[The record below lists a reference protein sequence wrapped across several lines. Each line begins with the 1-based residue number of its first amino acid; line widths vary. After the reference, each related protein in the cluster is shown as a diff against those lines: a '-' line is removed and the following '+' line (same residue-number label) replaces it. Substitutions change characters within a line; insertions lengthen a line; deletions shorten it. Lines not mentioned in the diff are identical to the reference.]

1 MNYSIVMNGDHP
13 TRAGNH
19 ISPYAPYILSLDTKT
34 LEASDYHH
42 FEDPISL
49 VVFKAVLVNTLDSF
63 VANYASAVMQIVQAS
78 EEVRKRIVPGR
89 AVLDAQTG
97 MSIIARAQ
105 ARLDHAFTRLA
116 EWDGTAPFQVLL
128 PYAELSYSEDVI
140 IGKPPQ
146 VDTNNCKPYVNGI
159 LFTALYKE

>member
-1 MNYSIVMNGDHP
+1 MNYTIVMSGDHP
-13 TRAGNH
+13 TRAGEAV
-19 ISPYAPYILSLDTKT
+19 SPTAPYIMSLDTKT
-34 LEASDYHH
+34 LEASDHHH
-42 FEDPISL
+42 FEAIPL
-49 VVFKAVLVNTLDSF
+49 VMFKAVLVNTLDAF

-89 AVLDAQTG
+89 AILDAQTG

-116 EWDGTAPFQVLL
+116 EWDGSTPFQVLL
-128 PYAELSYSEDVI
+128 PYAEISYSEEVI